1 MSEFFGLTQHRGKQL
16 LDTLPAVVFE
26 YTIFPDG
33 NRDFTYISPRC
44 EDILGV
50 SQEILLRGILPMKNF
65 IHPEDW
71 ETFQEGVEES
81 IATQS
86 EWKWQ
91 GRIRNR
97 NRTIWIEAQAVPA
110 RMNDGTIVCS
120 GLISDITQRK
130 HLEQLHAD
138 TEKRYRDLVEHLPLG
153 VGVHVGGVLIYAN
166 RYALN
171 MMGAESPQQ
180 LLNKNVLDLVH
191 PDYRQMVLERMKHV
205 MAGNTAPAVEEKYVR
220 LDGKIIDVEA
230 TAHPFTYQ
238 GQPAVQIIAKDIT
251 ETKAAQVSVKKVGM
265 LFSQLFQNSPM
276 AVVMLDE
283 RGTVVEINQGFEKLF
298 GYTNE
303 ELKGK
308 GLNPY
313 IVPEE
318 LEAEGN
324 DLNSLISSY
333 QVIRIE
339 TVRRNKKGELI
350 SVILYGVPVHMDDQT
365 IGIFGV
371 YVDITERRKVE
382 EELKIR
388 NTELDNFVYKV
399 SHDLRAPLSSI
410 LGLVNLANMPGNDDN
425 PKTYMNLIG
434 QKVEQLDHFI
444 SDVLSHSKNLKLDV
458 KISQIDLS
466 QVVEKTFAD
475 LNYLKGADRVER
487 VLEIEGT
494 PFFSDPWRVAE
505 IFRNLVS
512 NSIKYRRFDLAQS
525 FVKVVARI
533 DEQRAIIHFKDN
545 GIGIEADKLPNI
557 FSMFYRAST
566 QSEGSGLGLYI
577 VKNAV
582 EKLGGQIEVFSEPL
596 VGTEFKIILPNQ
608 LQTA

>member
-1 MSEFFGLTQHRGKQL
+1 MI
-16 LDTLPAVVFE
+16 DALPAVVFE

-33 NRDFTYISPRC
+33 SRDFTYISPRC
-44 EDILGV
+44 EQVLGL
-50 SQEILLRGILPMKNF
+50 SQQVLLKGILPMRNF
-65 IHPEDW
+65 IHPQDW
-71 ETFQEGVEES
+71 PVFNASMEES
-81 IATQS
+81 LSALTD
-86 EWKWQ
+86 WKWE
-91 GRIRNR
+91 GRIKRNDEYV
-97 NRTIWIEAQAVPA
+97 WIEAQGVPA
-110 RMNDGTIVCS
+110 RLEDGSIVCS
-120 GLISDITQRK
+120 GLISEVTDRK
-130 HLEQLHAD
+130 KLEANHAAS
-138 TEKRYRDLVEHLPLG
+138 EKRYRDLVEHLPIGIGIHTQGTL
-153 VGVHVGGVLIYAN
+153 VYAN
-166 RYALN
+166 QFALR
-171 MMGAESPQQ
+171 MMGADTASQ
-180 LLNKNVLDLVH
+180 LLGKNVLDFVH
-191 PDYRQMVLERMKHV
+191 PDYRDLVVERMKKIA
-205 MAGNTAPAVEEKYVR
+205 AGDEVPTVEEKYVR
-220 LDGKIIDVEA
+220 LDQKVIDVEVN
-230 TAHPFTYQ
+230 AHSFAYQ
-238 GQPAVQIIAKDIT
+238 GIPGVQLIVKDIT
-251 ETKAAQVSVKKVGM
+251 ETKAAQVSVKKVHM

-276 AVVMLDE
+276 AVVLLNE
-283 RGTVVEINQGFEKLF
+283 RGNVVQVNQGFEALF
-298 GYTNE
+298 GYSND

-318 LEAEGN
+318 LESEGN
-324 DLNSLISSY
+324 DLNSLISSS

-339 TVRRNKKGELI
+339 TVRKNKRDEML

-371 YVDITERRKVE
+371 YVDITDRKKVE

-425 PKTYMNLIG
+425 PKTYMSLIG

-458 KISQIDLS
+458 KISKIDLRPIID
-466 QVVEKTFAD
+466 KTFAD
-475 LNYLKGADRVER
+475 LNYLKGADKV
-487 VLEIEGT
+487 VHQVAMEGED
-494 PFFSDPWRVAE
+494 FYSDPWRLAE

-512 NSIKYRRFDLAQS
+512 NSIKYRRFDIEHSSVRVSA
-525 FVKVVARI
+525 VVTNKSATI
-533 DEQRAIIHFKDN
+533 TFKDN
-545 GIGIEADKLPNI
+545 GIGIEADKLPHI

-596 VGTEFKIILPNQ
+596 VGTEFKIILPNKRV
-608 LQTA
+608 TV